1 MGEIENKSKFEK
13 FKYAMGHPS
22 EITQLEMSRAFMLGS
37 IIAVIGADI
46 SIIAF
51 MTMPLIT
58 KIFIGLGGIC
68 GAGMLAVSLKQVNM
82 QRKNYIDTQA
92 EIEKMKAEAEKV
104 ISAIEQTVEE
114 TTQTKEDVTEGP
126 KSVLVFDEAS
136 DKPIDYKNKAIAD
149 LNKAIVVWDETTKT
163 GDIE

>member
-58 KIFIGLGGIC
+58 KICIGLGGIC

-104 ISAIEQTVEE
+104 ISAIEQTTADE
-114 TTQTKEDVTEGP
+114 TKEKTEEP
-126 KSVLVFDEAS
+126 NPVLIFDEAS